1 MQPGKD
7 VSSRLIGSAC
17 VIATRRVAPI
27 ENAAKA
33 EITHHRLRRLRQV
46 TFEVLV
52 SRTQAFQPHTLQSS
66 LPRDLPRDL
75 HSKRRSVP
83 IRSPSM
89 LSLAGRTSAYPLS
102 SKLSS
107 PECQSLARNLSRE
120 AMHVIPPQIIALA
133 ADELAKTH
141 RRNPRPQSP
150 QANAHRVGL
159 LNRSPPNQATS
170 GPALRCSSSRTPDR

>member
-1 MQPGKD
+1 MSLRALSVPRD
-7 VSSRLIGSAC
+7 C
-17 VIATRRVAPI
+17 
-27 ENAAKA
+27 NALRGPKKR
-33 EITHHRLRRLRQV
+33 HHL
-46 TFEVLV
+46 
-52 SRTQAFQPHTLQSS
+52 TQAFQPHTLQSS
-66 LPRDLPRDL
+66 LPRDL

-102 SKLSS
+102 SKLSF

-133 ADELAKTH
+133 ADGLAKTH

-170 GPALRCSSSRTPDR
+170 GPALHCSSSRTPDR